1 MSSIKRIA
9 SDNSNPESRMLSVGS
24 HYFQSSAHPVNMQY
38 IYFNHFNPFI
48 NSTRQTAFHCF
59 LDAELSIKVASDIM
73 KVLSYP
79 RQSLANLSL
88 LDRRNLV
95 YLFEEGMHGFVAFNH
110 YGDTKT
116 IVLACSAL

>member
-1 MSSIKRIA
+1 
-9 SDNSNPESRMLSVGS
+9 
-24 HYFQSSAHPVNMQY
+24 
-38 IYFNHFNPFI
+38 
-48 NSTRQTAFHCF
+48 
-59 LDAELSIKVASDIM
+59 M